1 MNKAY
6 LLLLDGTVFEGE
18 ALGKIGTTTGEI
30 CFNTGMTGYQ
40 EVFTDPSY
48 FGQVI
53 ITNNSHLGNYGV
65 SSFDNESEGVKVSG
79 VICRNASEYQYRDQA
94 EMTIQDYLEE
104 QNVVGIQDIDTR
116 NLVIHVRNKGAMN
129 CIISSDGK
137 SIEEMKDILDKT
149 PSMEGLEL
157 SSKVS
162 TSEAVD
168 FGDSDAEYKVAVF
181 DLGIKK
187 HIIENF
193 EKRRIKGTIYPAKTR
208 LEDVP
213 LESFDGFFLSNGPG
227 DPASMEYAVDY
238 AKEIIETGKPTFGIC
253 LGHQI
258 IALASGLS
266 TYKLYN
272 GHRGTNHPVINLE
285 TGKSE
290 ITSQNHGF
298 GLDEESISDD
308 KFIKITHR
316 NLNDQT
322 VEGIRRTDKP
332 VFSVQYHPEAS
343 PGPNDAQYLF
353 DQFKNMLSEHA
364 KN

>member
-30 CFNTGMTGYQ
+30 CFNTSMTGYQ

-48 FGQVI
+48 YGQVI
-53 ITNNSHLGNYGV
+53 ITNNSHLGNYGI
-65 SSFDNESEGVKVSG
+65 SDLDNESEGVKING
-79 VICRNASEYQYRDQA
+79 VICRNASEYQFREQA
-94 EMTIQDYLEE
+94 QMTVQDYLEE
-104 QNVVGIQDIDTR
+104 QSVVGIQNIDTR
-116 NLVIHVRNKGAMN
+116 NLVIHIRNKGAMN

-137 SIEEMKDILDKT
+137 TIDQMKQILEDT

-162 TSEAVD
+162 TTEAFD
-168 FGDSDAEYKVAVF
+168 FGNSDADYKVAVF

-187 HIIENF
+187 HILENL
-193 EKRRIKGTIYPAKTR
+193 KQRKIKGTVYPARTP

-227 DPASMEYAVDY
+227 DPAAMDYAIEYAQ
-238 AKEIIETGKPTFGIC
+238 KIIDSGKPTFGIC

-272 GHRGTNHPVINLE
+272 GHRGTNHPVLNLE
-285 TGKSE
+285 TGRAE

-298 GLDEESISDD
+298 GLDEDSISSDMP
-308 KFIKITHR
+308 IQITHR

-322 VEGIRRTDKP
+322 VEGIRRTDRP

-343 PGPNDAQYLF
+343 PGPNDASYLF
-353 DQFKNMLSEHA
+353 DQFIDLLQKHSN
-364 KN
+364 N